1 MRCYAYMGQQQVE
14 DPNRCM
20 KSSKAVV
27 VMMTVLVQDEW
38 CACGDGECDQS
49 EESESNG
56 ICQET
61 KELGRC
67 VCRDIIACLL
77 RMLDA
82 QE

>member
-1 MRCYAYMGQQQVE
+1 MRCYAYMVQQQVE

-20 KSSKAVV
+20 KSSKAA

-38 CACGDGECDQS
+38 CACGDGEYDQS

-67 VCRDIIACLL
+67 VCRDVNVCLL
-77 RMLDA
+77 RRLNA

>member
-1 MRCYAYMGQQQVE
+1 MRCYAYMVQHEVKSA
-14 DPNRCM
+14 NRCM
-20 KSSKAVV
+20 ESSKAVV

-67 VCRDIIACLL
+67 VCRDVNVCLL
-77 RMLDA
+77 RRLNA
-82 QE
+82 RE